1 MARLRDSL
9 GELWGRGAIRVL
21 LGVAI
26 GAVLTVIVYPF
37 VARGPARGP
46 AASTAT
52 APASPPSADAALAGN
67 APSIAVLPFANMTE
81 DKQLEYFSDGISE
94 EILNALSRVDG
105 LRVIARASSFAM
117 KGRNEDPRTIG
128 QRLNVGTLL
137 EGSVRKSGSRVR
149 IGAELVETAG
159 GTRLWAQ
166 EFERETENA
175 FKVQDE
181 IAQAV
186 VAALQ
191 LKLLTPPV
199 VQAANVDPAAHDLY
213 LRGLAQLAR
222 GSAEGSERAVQ
233 ALQAAVDRDPGFAHA
248 WAALAT
254 ARFRA
259 ADQGTAD
266 PAVEWPKALEAAE
279 RAVSIAP
286 GDADG
291 WLARGFVKV
300 SAYQDWEAARADLE
314 KARSLNPNSAETH
327 YQYGRLLAALGRLG
341 EAGFSVQLALAR
353 DPLSAN
359 AHVMEAMVHLGEG
372 RYELARVSA
381 ERALDL
387 APEHARAARTLG
399 LALLLQNRLP
409 EAREAFHR
417 SGPRQFEKMG
427 DAMVE
432 HSLGHETAS
441 KKVLDQILADPDTPK
456 HACYQAAQILAWR
469 GENDRA
475 FEWLDR
481 AAEAHDAGLIYL
493 KYDPVLARLRPDPRY
508 RALLERLKLPVG

>member
-1 MARLRDSL
+1 MARLRDSI

-26 GAVLTVIVYPF
+26 GAVLTVLAYPF
-37 VARGPARGP
+37 LARGPGHGAPP
-46 AASTAT
+46 AA
-52 APASPPSADAALAGN
+52 PPPSGDAALAGN
-67 APSIAVLPFANMTE
+67 TPSIAVLPFANMTE
-81 DKQLEYFSDGISE
+81 DRQLEYFSDGISE
-94 EILNALSRVDG
+94 EILNALSRVNG
-105 LRVIARASSFAM
+105 LRVTARASSFAM
-117 KGRNEDPRTIG
+117 KGRDEDPRTIG

-149 IGAELVETAG
+149 IAAELVETG
-159 GTRLWAQ
+159 GGSRLWAQ
-166 EFERETENA
+166 EFERETEDV

-191 LKLLTPPV
+191 LKLLTPV
-199 VQAANVDPAAHDLY
+199 ALQAANVDPGAHDLY
-213 LRGLAQLAR
+213 LHGLAQLAR

-233 ALQAAVDRDPGFAHA
+233 ALQAAVDRDPGFARA

-259 ADQGTAD
+259 ADQGTTD
-266 PAVEWPKALEAAE
+266 PAMEWPKALEAAE

-286 GDADG
+286 TDADG

-300 SAYQDWEAARADLE
+300 SAYQDWEGARADLE
-314 KARSLNPNSAETH
+314 KARTLNPNSAETH

-341 EAGFSVQLALAR
+341 EAGLSVQLALAR
-353 DPLSAN
+353 DPFSAN
-359 AHVMEAMVHLGEG
+359 THVMEAMIHLGEG
-372 RYELARVSA
+372 RYDLARVSA

-399 LALLLQNRLP
+399 FALLLQSKLP

-417 SGPRQFEKMG
+417 SGARQFEKMG
-427 DAMVE
+427 DALVE
-432 HSLGHETAS
+432 SSLGHEAAS
-441 KKVLDQILADPDTPK
+441 RKVLDQILADPDTRK
-456 HACYQAAQILAWR
+456 HACYQTAQIFAWR
-469 GENDRA
+469 GESDRA

-481 AAEAHDAGLIYL
+481 AAETHDTGLIYL
-493 KYDPVLARLRPDPRY
+493 KYDPVLVKLRSDPRY
-508 RALLERLKLPVG
+508 NALLTRLKLPVG